1 MGAWQMSSRRK
12 PLHGE
17 TQCSIWRKKRLL
29 ICLGRRRGSQRY
41 ENPAGGRSAQ
51 SSPTP
56 YRIRATSMRIL
67 LIEDDRPIARGIQS
81 SLEQAGFTVDMVHDG
96 IFAEQA
102 LTQNRHEL
110 VILDLGLPG
119 IDGMTLL
126 SRFRQGN
133 RHTPVIILT
142 ARDELHDRVQ
152 GLNSGADDYML
163 KPFEPAELEARI
175 RAVMRRS
182 GPHGDVPRPEVS
194 LGGLRLSGVDRR
206 IFNDEKPLELSPREF
221 AVLEMLLLR
230 HGRVVSKAQLQDHL
244 THFGGDLGDTA
255 IEVYVHRVRKKL
267 ENCRVEIVTVRGF
280 GYLLQEIRQ
289 AA

>member
-1 MGAWQMSSRRK
+1 
-12 PLHGE
+12 
-17 TQCSIWRKKRLL
+17 
-29 ICLGRRRGSQRY
+29 
-41 ENPAGGRSAQ
+41 
-51 SSPTP
+51 
-56 YRIRATSMRIL
+56 MRIL

-163 KPFEPAELEARI
+163 KPFEPTELEARI
-175 RAVMRRS
+175 A
-182 GPHGDVPRPEVS
+182 P
-194 LGGLRLSGVDRR
+194 
-206 IFNDEKPLELSPREF
+206 
-221 AVLEMLLLR
+221 
-230 HGRVVSKAQLQDHL
+230 
-244 THFGGDLGDTA
+244 
-255 IEVYVHRVRKKL
+255 
-267 ENCRVEIVTVRGF
+267 
-280 GYLLQEIRQ
+280 
-289 AA
+289 

>member
-1 MGAWQMSSRRK
+1 
-12 PLHGE
+12 
-17 TQCSIWRKKRLL
+17 
-29 ICLGRRRGSQRY
+29 
-41 ENPAGGRSAQ
+41 
-51 SSPTP
+51 
-56 YRIRATSMRIL
+56 MRIL

-102 LTQNRHEL
+102 LAQNRHEL

-126 SRFRQGN
+126 SRFRQSN

-142 ARDELHDRVQ
+142 ARDEQ
-152 GLNSGADDYML
+152 
-163 KPFEPAELEARI
+163 ELEARI

-267 ENCRVEIVTVRGF
+267 ENTRVEIVTVRGF

>member
-1 MGAWQMSSRRK
+1 M
-12 PLHGE
+12 
-17 TQCSIWRKKRLL
+17 RL
-29 ICLGRRRGSQRY
+29 
-41 ENPAGGRSAQ
+41 
-51 SSPTP
+51 
-56 YRIRATSMRIL
+56 L

-126 SRFRQGN
+126 SRFRQSN
-133 RHTPVIILT
+133 RHTPVIVLT
-142 ARDELHDRVQ
+142 ARDELNDRVQ

-194 LGGLRLSGVDRR
+194 LGGVRLSGVDRR
-206 IFNDEKPLELSPREF
+206 IFNDDKPLELLS
-221 AVLEMLLLR
+221 LI
-230 HGRVVSKAQLQDHL
+230 H
-244 THFGGDLGDTA
+244 
-255 IEVYVHRVRKKL
+255 I
-267 ENCRVEIVTVRGF
+267 
-280 GYLLQEIRQ
+280 
-289 AA
+289 

>member
-1 MGAWQMSSRRK
+1 M
-12 PLHGE
+12 
-17 TQCSIWRKKRLL
+17 RL
-29 ICLGRRRGSQRY
+29 
-41 ENPAGGRSAQ
+41 
-51 SSPTP
+51 
-56 YRIRATSMRIL
+56 L

-126 SRFRQGN
+126 SRFRQSN
-133 RHTPVIILT
+133 RHTPVIVLT
-142 ARDELHDRVQ
+142 ARDELNDRVQ

-182 GPHGDVPRPEVS
+182 GPHGDMPRPEVS
-194 LGGLRLSGVDRR
+194 LGGVRLSGVDRR
-206 IFNDEKPLELSPREF
+206 IFNDDKPLELSPREF

-230 HGRVVSKAQLQDHL
+230 HGARRQQGATTGPSDALRRRSRRHRDRSLRAPGAQKAGKLPCRNRHGARLRLFAAGDPSGCIMVFSTVL
-244 THFGGDLGDTA
+244 T
-255 IEVYVHRVRKKL
+255 
-267 ENCRVEIVTVRGF
+267 
-280 GYLLQEIRQ
+280 
-289 AA
+289 